1 MTGRQKSLHGAS
13 LQTELIAKKVG
24 VTSGTL
30 EVKEV
35 LGAERRKKVV
45 EQVRHTLQ
53 HPRPVINS
61 PSKRKRPGNLVSK
74 VILQVFCL

>member
-1 MTGRQKSLHGAS
+1 MTGRQKSLHDAS

-30 EVKEV
+30 EGKEV

-45 EQVRHTLQ
+45 EQV
-53 HPRPVINS
+53 
-61 PSKRKRPGNLVSK
+61 
-74 VILQVFCL
+74 